1 MGQRVHAIVQPKAD
15 AVGRLNPTDLQQFL
29 ADRIAKYKLPES
41 YEFTENYLR
50 DDAGKVRRSAL
61 REERVAWLRE
71 GRSFRVQVAHH
82 FEKPERH

>member
-15 AVGRLNPTDLQQFL
+15 AVGRLNATDLQQFL

-41 YEFTENYLR
+41 YEFTENYSR

-71 GRSFRVQVAHH
+71 GRPFRVQVAHH